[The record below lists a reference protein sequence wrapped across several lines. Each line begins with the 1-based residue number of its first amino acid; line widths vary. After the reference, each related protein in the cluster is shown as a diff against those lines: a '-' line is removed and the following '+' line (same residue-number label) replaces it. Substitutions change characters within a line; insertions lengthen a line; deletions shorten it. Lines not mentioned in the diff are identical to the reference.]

1 MKWVA
6 MLIAIAVVVA
16 STAPGELLAQ
26 GTPTSPTTP
35 ATGIKPDRTIAD
47 PATRKATREKGRI
60 AKEARRLPQSGAAT
74 KSGADQAAR
83 LHQGLHVAF
92 MSRD

>member
-1 MKWVA
+1 MRRNAHRNRRGRRVNGSWR
-6 MLIAIAVVVA
+6 
-16 STAPGELLAQ
+16 APCTRHADQ
-26 GTPTSPTTP
+26 PTTP